1 MSYGQMNPFSTTSIP
16 QLYNQ
21 QPLSYN
27 YTNHQFQQGVDDILK
42 INGIESAYAY
52 PTKPNSRY
60 VLFDE
65 NADVFYIKQTDAS
78 NFPTVTKYKFEKAE
92 EVNKSEKY
100 VTMEEF
106 EKFKEEILNGKQY
119 IRSNKSKW
127 NGNERNSTNKG
138 NDADAQGEQ

>member
-1 MSYGQMNPFSTTSIP
+1 MSYDPMNPFSTTTMP
-16 QLYNQ
+16 MYNQ
-21 QPLSYN
+21 QPLPFSYV
-27 YTNHQFQQGVDDILK
+27 NHQVQQGNDDILK

-65 NADVFYIKQTDAS
+65 NCDVFYIKQTDAS
-78 NFPTVTKYKFEKAE
+78 NFPTITKYRFEKAE
-92 EVNKSEKY
+92 EERKNEKY

-106 EKFKEEILNGKQY
+106 EKFKEEILNGKQH
-119 IRSNKSKW
+119 IRSNNKARW
-127 NGNERNSTNKG
+127 NGNERNSANKG